1 MSGLGHGGPSLPQKR
16 QLVTTIP
23 GPRSHELAPRRT
35 ATVARG
41 VASTLPV
48 FITRAGGGVLV
59 DVDGNS
65 LIDFGSGIAVVNVGN
80 SAERVVAG
88 VREQVGEFTHTC
100 FMITPYEGYVAVC
113 EELARLTPGDHEKR
127 SALFNSGA
135 EAVENAVKIARA
147 STRRQAVVVFDHA
160 YHGRTNLAMA
170 LTAKNMPYKHSF
182 GPFAPEI
189 YRMPMAYPFRWPT
202 GPERCGEEAAAEVIT
217 AIDKQ
222 LGPENVA
229 CVVIEP
235 IQGEGGFVVP
245 GEGFL
250 PRLANYCR
258 SEGIVFVA
266 DEIQTGFARTG
277 AWFACEHEG
286 VVPDLIATAKGIA
299 GGLPLAAVT
308 GRAELMD
315 SVHLGGLGGTFGGN
329 PVACAAALGAIGTI
343 EEHDLVGAARQIG
356 EIMLPR
362 LRELQHRFPVIG
374 DVRGRGAMVAVE
386 LVKPGSKTPDSDAT
400 QAIAKACHA
409 AGLVVLTCGTYG
421 NVLRFLPPLVIP
433 NHLLNEGLAILENA
447 FADLGQPSPQAPSTV
462 VETLA

>member
-1 MSGLGHGGPSLPQKR
+1 MSGHGRGGPSLPQER
-16 QLVTTIP
+16 RLLTPIP
-23 GPRSHELAPRRT
+23 GPRSHELLARRA

-41 VASTLPV
+41 VATTLPV
-48 FITRAGGGVLV
+48 FVTRAGGGVLV

-80 SAERVVAG
+80 AAERVVAG
-88 VREQVGEFTHTC
+88 VREQVAEFTHTC

-127 SALFNSGA
+127 SALLNSGA
-135 EAVENAVKIARA
+135 EAVENAVKVARA
-147 STRRQAVVVFDHA
+147 ATRRQAVVVFDHA
-160 YHGRTNLAMA
+160 YHGRTNLTLA

-202 GPERCGEEAAAEVIT
+202 GPERCGEEAATEVIT
-217 AIDKQ
+217 AIDRQ

-229 CVVIEP
+229 CLVIEP

-250 PRLANYCR
+250 PRLAGYCR
-258 SEGIVFVA
+258 SAGIVFVA

-329 PVACAAALGAIGTI
+329 PVACAAALGAIRTI
-343 EEHDLVGAARQIG
+343 EEQDLIGAARRIG
-356 EIMLPR
+356 KVMLPR
-362 LRELQHRFPVIG
+362 LRALQQRFPVIG

-386 LVKPGSKTPDSDAT
+386 LVEPGTKTPDPDTT
-400 QAIAKACHA
+400 QTVAKACHA
-409 AGLVVLTCGTYG
+409 QGLVVLTCGTYG

-433 NHLLNEGLAILENA
+433 DHLLDEGLTILENA
-447 FADLGQPSPQAPSTV
+447 FAGLGQPKPPAQSAV
-462 VETLA
+462 VETPA